1 MSTSHSLLAFSI
13 KDYINYLPL
22 AVAILCGVILFIA
35 LCIGF
40 AKGARKVRYGGVA
53 WLIAGVG
60 YIFADKFLHAKNPL
74 SKFLSGRFSA
84 KVVEFASSFS
94 IALACIL
101 IVLILGGIFS
111 LFLRPKKKK
120 EKKRKENLDTIGVSY
135 DENFQ
140 YQVFDKKAKKK
151 KKKEGKPSFFGR
163 LLGGL
168 ACVINSAMI
177 LATVVVSVL
186 FVIYSTKLKNGV
198 LAPVLTVPYVKF
210 ILKYA
215 LLYAVD
221 LGIIGI
227 IIGFASLGK
236 KVGFFNILRP
246 IIIKVG
252 GAVLIVA
259 CFYIPFSRFL
269 TKVTLMNSLVTRC
282 VGAMSKVGAS
292 VKVATIAGKIV
303 AGLLVA
309 VVVVLALLLLNFAM
323 KKLSKGIKRVGVVRV
338 LDNSLS
344 CLVFLI
350 IGIVVVALVLAVTY
364 ALAHY
369 GLFHAGG
376 LLTGETT
383 LSSGIYDVFDIYL
396 KGYLDRF
403 SGALGRL
410 MGKIP
415 L

>member
-1 MSTSHSLLAFSI
+1 M
-13 KDYINYLPL
+13 
-22 AVAILCGVILFIA
+22 
-35 LCIGF
+35 
-40 AKGARKVRYGGVA
+40 
-53 WLIAGVG
+53 
-60 YIFADKFLHAKNPL
+60 
-74 SKFLSGRFSA
+74 
-84 KVVEFASSFS
+84 
-94 IALACIL
+94 
-101 IVLILGGIFS
+101 
-111 LFLRPKKKK
+111 
-120 EKKRKENLDTIGVSY
+120 
-135 DENFQ
+135 
-140 YQVFDKKAKKK
+140 
-151 KKKEGKPSFFGR
+151 
-163 LLGGL
+163 
-168 ACVINSAMI
+168 M
-177 LATVVVSVL
+177 LATVVVFAL
-186 FVIYSTKLKNGV
+186 FVIYSTKLNRGM
-198 LAPVLTVPYVKF
+198 LAPVLTVSYVKF

-227 IIGFASLGK
+227 IIGFAGLGK

-252 GAVLIVA
+252 GAVAIVA

-269 TKVTLMNSLVTRC
+269 SKVTLMNSLVTRC

-309 VVVVLALLLLNFAM
+309 LVVVLALLLLNFAM
-323 KKLSKGIKRVGVVRV
+323 KKLSKGIKSVGLFRV

-344 CLVFLI
+344 CLIFLV
-350 IGIVVVALVLAVTY
+350 IGVAVVAVVLAITY

-383 LSSGIYDVFDIYL
+383 LSSGIYDVLDIYL
-396 KGYLDRF
+396 KGYLERF
-403 SGALGRL
+403 SGTLGRL